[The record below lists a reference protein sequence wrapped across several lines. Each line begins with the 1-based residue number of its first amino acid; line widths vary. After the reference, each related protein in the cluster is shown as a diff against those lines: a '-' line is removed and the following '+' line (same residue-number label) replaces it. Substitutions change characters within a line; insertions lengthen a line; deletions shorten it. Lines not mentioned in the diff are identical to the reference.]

1 MASRKELEAAER
13 AFGALAGEEPR
24 IDPSLLSEAKRREL
38 LERAAALR
46 AQLEID
52 VAEDIELAKA
62 LGAKEPRSPYGS
74 YVVPETGRVPVPVSP
89 DELPQVR
96 HSWEAEELLTPH
108 ELYQSGPPADPL
120 RHTQLT
126 PAQRKALR
134 DEVHRLER
142 LATELDFEEHARYAM
157 EANKGKG
164 GWVAT
169 RGPIGQDDWLK
180 SLARAAKGT
189 VKNVIPL
196 GVMAKILGGGAAKA
210 AGPGAEALLFAGHE
224 KPNIREALA
233 ADADMLAGAMGLP
246 TGYQDPTAINRED
259 AATLEAAIEGAR
271 RRGIDI
277 RGKAS
282 YRAAYPEGVRA
293 DPDSSPL
300 SPDQLENYLAL
311 RAEAARSGRP
321 MGTPRETR
329 PTVEMTG
336 RQ

>member
-1 MASRKELEAAER
+1 MASKEPEMRALLEWVRRQSVAGKSFEGIEDPWLHHMDPADLSDDYKSTRAELAQELRQEAAVALDEWKATGNPDAMR
-13 AFGALAGEEPR
+13 AQGEANEMASKLETMARPLPAPEPTLKR
-24 IDPSLLSEAKRREL
+24 HPVSGEWIVVDIDPVNPKT
-38 LERAAALR
+38 
-46 AQLEID
+46 
-52 VAEDIELAKA
+52 VAHD
-62 LGAKEPRSPYGS
+62 
-74 YVVPETGRVPVPVSP
+74 
-89 DELPQVR
+89 DMF
-96 HSWEAEELLTPH
+96 
-108 ELYQSGPPADPL
+108 SG
-120 RHTQLT
+120 
-126 PAQRKALR
+126 
-134 DEVHRLER
+134 
-142 LATELDFEEHARYAM
+142 
-157 EANKGKG
+157 
-164 GWVAT
+164 
-169 RGPIGQDDWLK
+169 
-180 SLARAAKGT
+180 LART
-189 VKNVIPL
+189 VRGLPKNLKNVIPL

-271 RRGIDI
+271 RRNIDI

-282 YRAAYPEGVRA
+282 YRTAYPEGVRT
-293 DPDSSPL
+293 DPDSPPL